1 MLCGGGR
8 IEGNFDAD
16 FLDLHFETGESS
28 GGGFVD
34 IAGVGFDFSDADIG
48 ASGELGVTAKE
59 FGSHVAHM
67 FDERVF

>member
-34 IAGVGFDFSDADIG
+34 VAGVGFDFSDADIG
-48 ASGELGVTAKE
+48 ASVRTRSNREGVRFACRAY
-59 FGSHVAHM
+59 V
-67 FDERVF
+67 R